1 MIKDL
6 SIIIPV
12 YKAKKTL
19 SIAVNSI
26 LRQKYKNKRPKIE
39 IIISVDDQYRYEK
52 IIKKQNNDIKINFTS
67 TKKIGSGPGNA
78 RNKGILKSKGKYIG
92 FLDADDTY
100 SENFIEE
107 MYNSVLDNNIVICPT
122 HVYKNNFKIAEFL
135 ESNKKEFTIS
145 DISRIPCTFH
155 PLLKKNLIEQ
165 YENNASQ
172 DIYNLAL
179 LLNKKPIKIVK
190 NCFYKL
196 NIWNESYT
204 ANKGFYH
211 KVEGAYKY
219 YQIKSINEKKNKIAK
234 QFAIRRIINKK
245 YEHWK
250 IKNLNKGYYEFM
262 VEYLK

>member
-1 MIKDL
+1 MIRDL

-12 YKAKKTL
+12 YKAKKTIN
-19 SIAVNSI
+19 IAVGSI
-26 LRQKYKNKRPKIE
+26 FRQKYKNKRPRIE
-39 IIISVDDQYRYEK
+39 IIIAVDDQYRYEN
-52 IIKKQNNDIKINFTS
+52 IIKNQSNDIKIKFTS

-78 RNKGILKSKGKYIG
+78 RNKGILKSNGKYIG

-100 SENFIEE
+100 SENYIEE
-107 MYNSVLDNNIVICPT
+107 MYKNVVANDIVICPT
-122 HVYKNNFKIAEFL
+122 HVYQNNMKIVEFL
-135 ESNKKEFTIS
+135 ESNKKKFVIE
-145 DISRIPCTFH
+145 DISRVPCTFH
-155 PLLKKNLIEQ
+155 PFLRRNLIEL

-172 DIYNLAL
+172 DVYNLAL
-179 LLNKKPIKIVK
+179 LSNKKPINVVK

-204 ANKGFYH
+204 ADEKFYH

-234 QFAIRRIINKK
+234 QFALRRILNRK

-250 IKNLNKGYYEFM
+250 INNLNKGYYEFI

>member
-155 PLLKKNLIEQ
+155 PLLK
-165 YENNASQ
+165 
-172 DIYNLAL
+172 
-179 LLNKKPIKIVK
+179 
-190 NCFYKL
+190 
-196 NIWNESYT
+196 
-204 ANKGFYH
+204 
-211 KVEGAYKY
+211 
-219 YQIKSINEKKNKIAK
+219 
-234 QFAIRRIINKK
+234 
-245 YEHWK
+245 
-250 IKNLNKGYYEFM
+250 
-262 VEYLK
+262 